1 MEYDVIIIG
10 AGPAGYVAAIRA
22 GQVGLKTA
30 LIEKQHIG
38 GMCLNWGCIPSK
50 AVIESGK
57 LFKRIRH
64 DAQTFGIEG
73 IEKRKLVFNWK
84 QARDRAQQIVKRLT
98 GGVSFLLK
106 KNGVEVI
113 SGVARITG
121 QNTVTVENRSLSAKY
136 ILIATGSYHEPLKAK
151 LPAGKIVELDKFF
164 QLDELPKNIVVAGE
178 SSIAVELAQFFNLIE
193 RNVSLLVPGE
203 RIMPLADDYLAGWMH
218 NKLKRDKI
226 QVLFNASDDADTSAF
241 DGDDLIVGNNR
252 IPCDL
257 VLNAKSRKGVMPLS
271 DIAFDTNNGFLSVN
285 DYFQTNYPNI
295 FAIGDV
301 NGKSMFA
308 HVGSAQAYHTINF
321 IKGVK
326 EKLSADKYPMNM
338 YSDPEVA
345 QIGRTEAQLR
355 GEGIEYKVSEFP
367 LSANGKAMTEG
378 STEGFVR
385 ILSEVKYGQVLGVQ
399 IMSHNATD
407 MIAEAAAFMQI
418 EATVYD
424 VAQTIHAHPT
434 LSEVFMEAGFAAVD
448 KAIHM

>member
-73 IEKRKLVFNWK
+73 IDKRKLVFNWK

-106 KNGVEVI
+106 NNGVEVI

-151 LPAGKIVELDKFF
+151 LPAGKVVELDKFF

-203 RIMPLADDYLAGWMH
+203 RIMPLADDYLANWMH

-226 QVLFNASDDADTSAF
+226 QVLFNASDDADTSTF
-241 DGDDLIVGNNR
+241 DGDDLIVGKNR

-355 GEGIEYKVSEFP
+355 GDGIEYKVSEFP

-399 IMSHNATD
+399 IVSHNATD

>member
-30 LIEKQHIG
+30 LIEKKHIG

-57 LFKRIRH
+57 LYRRILN
-64 DAQTFGIEG
+64 DAPVFGIAG
-73 IEKRKLVFNWK
+73 IEKDKISFDWK
-84 QARDRAQQIVKRLT
+84 QARDRANQIVKKLT
-98 GGVSFLLK
+98 SGVAYLLK

-113 SGVARITG
+113 TGEARITG
-121 QNTVTVENRSLSAKY
+121 QNAVTVENRNLSARH
-136 ILIATGSYHEPLKAK
+136 IIIATGSYHEPLKAK
-151 LPAGKIVELDKFF
+151 LPAEKVIELDRFF
-164 QLDELPKNIVVAGE
+164 DLDQLPRNVVVVGE
-178 SSIAVELAQFFNLIE
+178 SSIAVEMAQFFALIDHK
-193 RNVSLLVPGE
+193 VTLLVPGE
-203 RIMPLADDYLAGWMH
+203 RIMPLADEYLAKWML
-218 NKLKRDKI
+218 NRLKKDRI
-226 QVLFNASDDADTSAF
+226 EVIFNASEMADNSHF
-241 DGDDLIVGNNR
+241 DGEHLVVGEHR
-252 IPCDL
+252 VPCD
-257 VLNAKSRKGVMPLS
+257 VVINSKSRKGVIPPM
-271 DIAFDTNNGFLSVN
+271 DIDLEVKDGFIVTNE
-285 DYFQTNYPNI
+285 YFQTRFENI

-301 NGKSMFA
+301 NGQSMFA
-308 HVGSAQAYHTINF
+308 HVGSAQGYHTINF

-326 EKLSADKYPMNM
+326 DVLDPARYPLNM

-345 QIGRTEAQLR
+345 QIGKTEAQLKE
-355 GEGIEYKVSEFP
+355 EGVDYKVSEFP

-385 ILSEVKYGQVLGVQ
+385 ILSEKKYGQVLGVQ
-399 IMSHNATD
+399 IVSHNATD
-407 MIAEAAAFMQI
+407 MIAEAAAFLTI

-448 KAIHM
+448 KAIHI

>member
-271 DIAFDTNNGFLSVN
+271 DIAFDTSNGFLSVN

-399 IMSHNATD
+399 IVSHNATD